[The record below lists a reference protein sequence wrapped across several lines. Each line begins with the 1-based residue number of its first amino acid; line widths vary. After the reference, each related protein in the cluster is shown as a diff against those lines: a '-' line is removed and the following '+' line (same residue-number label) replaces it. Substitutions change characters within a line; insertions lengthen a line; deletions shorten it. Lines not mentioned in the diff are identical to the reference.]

1 MATTNI
7 EAAAV
12 LQTGVSSVSSNFV
25 TNAQR
30 FVVANVPKNLL
41 KWSSTFTI
49 PGNHGGNTS
58 DGVKITMPTGTD
70 SILDVSRNGFSAA
83 EVPYNMKG
91 FIANTASLHLATNTY
106 PKYYLDDTNPGEG
119 VRIIVKPI
127 PTDSETAIALY
138 VDYTKVDDDSDLSAI
153 VTNHVIAQCFY
164 QLAKEMSPSAPV
176 AKVPPSSPSAPSF
189 GSSLTISSAIPVV
202 PSLSAQSI
210 TLPTSSIPTYLPP
223 SFTAPTFSATQ
234 PTYTPPVVSPDYS
247 NADSFITDEDSELVA
262 ARMSVIQGQLGQY
275 QADGGVATAKFQQE
289 QQEWANNLQ
298 EYTTKYSQYLAE
310 YQSDIQNNLNTF
322 QKESKQYDAEVQEAV
337 QEAQLS
343 DKQEDRK
350 LQKFTAELTSYTQ
363 AVASEVQ
370 DYQHTLA
377 KANQEYQAELAKY
390 QAELGS
396 YQAQVGEEQTIFS
409 TKLAKVQLYLTSAS
423 QAMQAC
429 LQEVQNYVNYNS
441 KMIGAG
447 LVAQQSQQQ
456 QQQRR

>member
-12 LQTGVSSVSSNFV
+12 LQSGVSSVSSNFV

-41 KWSSTFTI
+41 KWAITETV
-49 PGNHGGNTS
+49 PGTHGGNNSNQQITLP
-58 DGVKITMPTGTD
+58 VKTD
-70 SILDVSRNGFSAA
+70 SLLHVRRDQFEALNVDGDMR
-83 EVPYNMKG
+83 G
-91 FIANTASLHLATNTY
+91 FIGNSNSLHLATNTF
-106 PKYYLDDTNPGEG
+106 PKYYIADGNR
-119 VRIIVKPI
+119 VIVKPD
-127 PTDSETAIALY
+127 PDDTYTAHAQYI
-138 VDYTKVDDDSDLSAI
+138 DYSKIDDTSDLSTI
-153 VTNHVIAQCFY
+153 VTNHIIAQCFY

-262 ARMSVIQGQLGQY
+262 ARMSIIQGQLGQY

-310 YQSDIQNNLNTF
+310 YQSSIQNNLNIF

>member
-12 LQTGVSSVSSNFV
+12 LQSGVSSVSSNFV

-30 FVVANVPKNLL
+30 FVVANVPKNLMWMYA
-41 KWSSTFTI
+41 KATAGVTSNPVTNNST
-49 PGNHGGNTS
+49 
-58 DGVKITMPTGTD
+58 ITNTD
-70 SILDVSRNGFSAA
+70 SILAIKRGDFTAA
-83 EVPYNMKG
+83 QAPYEMRG
-91 FIANTASLHLATNTY
+91 FINNSASLHKATNTY
-106 PKYYLDDTNPGEG
+106 PKYIIDDNNEILVFPAPDSDDEGKAIYVSYTN
-119 VRIIVKPI
+119 
-127 PTDSETAIALY
+127 
-138 VDYTKVDDDSDLSAI
+138 VDDDSDLSTI
-153 VTNHVIAQCFY
+153 VTNHIIAQCFY

-310 YQSDIQNNLNTF
+310 YQSSIQNNLNTF

-377 KANQEYQAELAKY
+377 KVNQEYQAELAKY

-456 QQQRR
+456 QQQGR